1 MIISTLF
8 WAGFQMYT
16 LGLPYYLYVYILYVI
31 EWYVFEW
38 FLGIVQ
44 LVQNPALIFGWTLAE
59 VTPETLY
66 TSAKIVYIINVFE
79 WYVFVWFLGILQMV
93 QNPALTWGRGGGL

>member
-1 MIISTLF
+1 MVFGHSASGPKSSTN
-8 WAGFQMYT
+8 
-16 LGLPYYLYVYILYVI
+16 
-31 EWYVFEW
+31 
-38 FLGIVQ
+38 FLGEGGGRGG
-44 LVQNPALIFGWTLAE
+44 GWTLAE